1 MARTRIEIIPHL
13 DYADLTQRYRR
24 CRDVKER
31 TRWLV
36 IRLISRPGNPMK
48 VERVAEITGLSADW
62 VRKIARRYNANG
74 PEGIVDGHE
83 KSPGGKHKTLTTE
96 QLQELF
102 EKLKLPPKDGG
113 LWNGPKVGELIKQQ
127 FGIRIHRA
135 TAWHYSLTLRFYFT
149 SAQTVAPA

>member
-36 IRLISRPGNPMK
+36 IRLFSRPGNPMK
-48 VERVAEITGLSADW
+48 VEQVAEITGLSADW

-83 KSPGGKHKTLTTE
+83 KSPGGKHKALTTE

-102 EKLKLPPKDGG
+102 EKLKLPP
-113 LWNGPKVGELIKQQ
+113 LIWWIVEWTKSW
-127 FGIRIHRA
+127 RID
-135 TAWHYSLTLRFYFT
+135 
-149 SAQTVAPA
+149 